1 MNFPAGDG
9 DPLCIGFVPHIHH
22 AGAAL
27 LIEMGKLVWHEEIIS
42 YADTQGYNSSPM
54 ENLLGRQLNYT
65 VHTSVYEGPLDL
77 LLDLIERTELDI
89 TSVSLAAVTDQYLA
103 SIRGLEQLNADEI
116 SAFLVI
122 AAKLLQIKS
131 EALLP
136 RPPARAPGEED
147 VGRALVDQLKLYK
160 RFKEIGAWMSE
171 RQQANLRTFLRVAPP
186 PKIEPKL
193 DLSNLTLEKLVLAAQ
208 EAFAKER
215 NKRPLGVIIAAP
227 RVTIREK
234 IDLITKMMKEVG
246 RSNFRA
252 LLNQGASRLEVVVTF
267 LAMLELVKRYRIQA
281 RQEGLFSDIEID
293 RSEDWEED
301 EEIDI
306 EFE

>member
-1 MNFPAGDG
+1 VDFPARDRHSLG
-9 DPLCIGFVPHIHH
+9 IGLVPDIHH
-22 AGAAL
+22 MGAAL
-27 LIEMGKLVWHEEIIS
+27 LIEMGQLVCHQEIIT
-42 YADTQGYNSSPM
+42 YTPPREYNSTPM

-65 VHTSVYEGPLDL
+65 VHTSIYEGPLDL
-77 LLDLIERTELDI
+77 LLDLIERAELDI
-89 TSVSLAAVTDQYLA
+89 TSVSLASVTDQYLA
-103 SIRGLEQLNADEI
+103 YIRGLEQLNADEI

-136 RPPARAPGEED
+136 RPPARAAGEED
-147 VGRALVDQLKLYK
+147 VGSSLVDQLKLYK
-160 RFKEIGAWMSE
+160 RFKEIGGWMSA
-171 RQQANLRTFLRVAPP
+171 RQQANLRTYLRVAPP
-186 PKIEPKL
+186 PKVEPKL
-193 DLSNLTLEKLVLAAQ
+193 DLSNITLEKLVSAAE

-215 NKRPLGVIIAAP
+215 NKQPLGVIIAPP

-234 IDLITKMMKEVG
+234 IDLITKTMKELG
-246 RSNFRA
+246 RSNFRG

-281 RQEGLFSDIEID
+281 RQEGLFSDIELD
-293 RSEDWEED
+293 RMDDWND
-301 EEIDI
+301 EEEIEI